1 MWWSHPI
8 IVIETQYQSLA
19 CQDKDL
25 RSAGF
30 CKLLDD
36 VETQNLSGKS
46 WRIFPA
52 GNPVPLPRDFFMLR
66 QIWRRQKKSPFAHLV
81 KHPLLHP
88 QKCWAMVF
96 LNGQSPNCLFGMLVL
111 WLLYMVDRQF
121 PCCAMA
127 MRVKNVCQ
135 KCVCVCVWINHMVFH
150 KLKFHSWLVVYL
162 PLWKMMEFVRWDDD
176 IPNWMESHNPAMF
189 QSPPT
194 R

>member
-162 PLWKMMEFVRWDDD
+162 PLWKIWVRPLGWWH
-176 IPNWMESHNPAMF
+176 IQYMGK
-189 QSPPT
+189 
-194 R
+194 

>member
-1 MWWSHPI
+1 
-8 IVIETQYQSLA
+8 
-19 CQDKDL
+19 
-25 RSAGF
+25 
-30 CKLLDD
+30 
-36 VETQNLSGKS
+36 
-46 WRIFPA
+46 
-52 GNPVPLPRDFFMLR
+52 MLR

-96 LNGQSPNCLFGMLVL
+96 LNDQSPNCLFGMLVL

-135 KCVCVCVWINHMVFH
+135 KCVCVWINHMVFH

-162 PLWKMMEFVRWDDD
+162 PL
-176 IPNWMESHNPAMF
+176 
-189 QSPPT
+189 
-194 R
+194 

>member
-1 MWWSHPI
+1 M
-8 IVIETQYQSLA
+8 IETQYQSLA

-135 KCVCVCVWINHMVFH
+135 KCVCVFGSITWFFTNSNFIAGWWYTYPSE
-150 KLKFHSWLVVYL
+150 K
-162 PLWKMMEFVRWDDD
+162 
-176 IPNWMESHNPAMF
+176 
-189 QSPPT
+189 
-194 R
+194 